1 MFVGLREIRAATGR
15 FTLMGA
21 VVGMITLLL
30 VMLTGLTVG
39 LGAQNTAGLDAVDP
53 QRYVFGSA
61 SSDESPEELSFV
73 ESFVTGQDQQDW
85 QTTSGVEEVMPVG
98 MSQTLLSADDASGSV
113 AVWGIPEGS
122 GLVEHTASSAF
133 QGVTEPTSNGVV
145 VSESVADEQLL
156 QVGDAVTIGPLDA
169 TVQGVVEDQWYSHSG
184 IVWVTTASWQA
195 ISHAPNDVVGSVLAV
210 FGNVNAAEWN
220 ATAQQTQTY
229 AAGVSESF
237 QALPAYSS
245 ESGSLT
251 MMQGFLYA
259 ISALVIVSFVTVW
272 TIQRTRDLAVLRALG
287 ASGKY
292 LMKDSLGQA
301 AMILAAG
308 AVVGAGLGAGL
319 GALAA
324 SAVPVSLSVL
334 TVVGPAAGIWV
345 LGVLGSA
352 IAVRRVSKVDPL
364 LALGGN

>member
-1 MFVGLREIRAATGR
+1 MFVGLREIREAKGR

-30 VMLTGLTVG
+30 VMLTGLTSG
-39 LGAQNTAGLDAVDP
+39 LGAQNTAGLDELNP
-53 QRYVFGSA
+53 ERYVFGNAQADEAPEDPSFA
-61 SSDESPEELSFV
+61 ESS
-73 ESFVTGQDQQDW
+73 VTTNDQQAWGD
-85 QTTSGVEEVMPVG
+85 TTGVENAVPVG
-98 MSQTLLSADDASGSV
+98 MSQTLLTGDSSGSV

-122 GLVEHTASSAF
+122 GLVEDAASQAID
-133 QGVTEPTSNGVV
+133 GATEPDADGVV
-145 VSESVADEQLL
+145 VSESIAEEQSLA
-156 QVGDAVTIGPLDA
+156 VGDEVTIGPVDL

-184 IVWVTTASWQA
+184 IVWVTTESWQA
-195 ISHAPNDVVGSVLAV
+195 VSHAGEDVVGTVLAV
-210 FGNVNAAEWN
+210 FGDEDTAAWDD
-220 ATAQQTQTY
+220 TAQSTAT
-229 AAGVSESF
+229 VSTDVSGSF

-287 ASGKY
+287 ASGGY

-301 AMILAAG
+301 AVILAVGVVAG
-308 AVVGAGLGAGL
+308 AGVGAGLGV
-319 GALAA
+319 LAS
-324 SAVPVSLSVL
+324 SAVPVSLSAL
-334 TVVGPAAGIWV
+334 TVIGPAVGIWV

>member
-1 MFVGLREIRAATGR
+1 MFVGLREIRAAKGR

-30 VMLTGLTVG
+30 VMLTGLTGG
-39 LGAQNTAGLDAVDP
+39 LGAQNTAALDDLNP
-53 QRYVFGSA
+53 ERYVFGNA
-61 SSDESPEELSFV
+61 LNDEPPEDLSFA
-73 ESFVTGQDQQDW
+73 ESSVTTADQQAW
-85 QTTSGVEEVMPVG
+85 AETEGVKNAVPVG
-98 MSQTLLSADDASGSV
+98 MSQTLLTGDSSGSV

-122 GLVEHTASSAF
+122 GLVEDTASSALA
-133 QGVTEPTSNGVV
+133 GSTEPTADGVV
-145 VSESVADEQLL
+145 VSESIADEQALE
-156 QVGDAVTIGPLDA
+156 VGDAVTIGPVDL

-184 IVWVTTASWQA
+184 VVWVTTESWQG
-195 ISHAPNDVVGSVLAV
+195 ISHAGEDVVGTVLAV
-210 FGNVNAAEWN
+210 FGAENAAAWDT
-220 ATAQQTQTY
+220 TAQDTGTVST
-229 AAGVSESF
+229 GVSESF

-287 ASGKY
+287 ASTGY
-292 LMKDSLGQA
+292 LLKDSLGQA
-301 AMILAAG
+301 AVILAIGVVAG
-308 AVVGAGLGAGL
+308 AGVGAGLGAF
-319 GALAA
+319 AA
-324 SAVPVSLSVL
+324 AAVPVSLSVL
-334 TVVGPAAGIWV
+334 TVVGPAVGIWV

>member
-1 MFVGLREIRAATGR
+1 MFVGLREIRAAKGR

-30 VMLTGLTVG
+30 VMLTGLTSG
-39 LGAQNTAGLDAVDP
+39 LGAQNTAALDALNP
-53 QRYVFGSA
+53 ERYVFGNA
-61 SSDESPEELSFV
+61 VSDEAPEEVSFT
-73 ESFVTGQDQQDW
+73 ESSVTGADQQAWAD
-85 QTTSGVEEVMPVG
+85 TNGVENAVPVG
-98 MSQTLLSADDASGSV
+98 MTQTLLTGESSGSV

-122 GLVEHTASSAF
+122 GLVEDTASPALS
-133 QGVTEPTSNGVV
+133 GTTEPDAEGVV
-145 VSESVADEQLL
+145 VSESIAEEQALN
-156 QVGDAVTIGPLDA
+156 VGDEVTIGPIDL

-184 IVWVTTASWQA
+184 VVWVSTESWQA
-195 ISHAPNDVVGSVLAV
+195 IGHAGEDVVGTVLAV
-210 FGNVNAAEWN
+210 FGDEDAAAWD
-220 ATAQQTQTY
+220 ATAQSTATVST
-229 AAGVSESF
+229 GVSESF

-287 ASGKY
+287 ASTGY
-292 LMKDSLGQA
+292 LLKDSLGQA
-301 AMILAAG
+301 AVILAIG
-308 AVVGAGLGAGL
+308 VVAGAGLGAGL
-319 GALAA
+319 GGLAA
-324 SAVPVSLSVL
+324 AAVPVSLSTL
-334 TVVGPAAGIWV
+334 TVVGPAVGIWV

-352 IAVRRVSKVDPL
+352 LAVRRVSKVDPL